1 MTVIV
6 PGKVFWDNHAQHCYL
21 LHRCCGRM
29 NYAPHAMP
37 RTTFVRVSKTF
48 PATIEA
54 FTRNAMNAIWA
65 HLIIASVAFLRWR
78 IYPCDRSWIS
88 FGVRI
93 YCGYH
98 WFMRDQHLIFFCG
111 KIYSKGA
118 KVKNTREARR
128 KICAFWAGK
137 ALKYEVLKLKL
148 VCVGWNWKKSREAP
162 IFYQS
167 DSIGKKW
174 SRIAPQ
180 ISAFWK

>member
-21 LHRCCGRM
+21 LHRCCGKM

-98 WFMRDQHLIFFCG
+98 WFMRIRHCISSGVTSTWFFVVERYIQKG
-111 KIYSKGA
+111 QRWKIRA
-118 KVKNTREARR
+118 KRAAKFAPFELEKRLNMR
-128 KICAFWAGK
+128 FWS
-137 ALKYEVLKLKL
+137 L
-148 VCVGWNWKKSREAP
+148 N
-162 IFYQS
+162 
-167 DSIGKKW
+167 
-174 SRIAPQ
+174 
-180 ISAFWK
+180 